1 MITALISSS
10 EYNIRN
16 YQLLIIIVIIHY
28 IIFWIFIFNI
38 MIKSAEFVLHVYL
51 ILNID
56 LALYIFIII
65 MDTILM
71 VNKILDVVWI
81 VHLVMILDDDVWLVV
96 VILIV
101 TDNIIGSIIVIV
113 GWGAWTA
120 WLYILMNI
128 FFIIA
133 IWIAIIVWR
142 SRNNPWGIILIYIGL
157 STILNKSRRIIIV
170 DYKACLLLYFKLLAC
185 DCIKLLFSSLI
196 YRSAHK

>member
-1 MITALISSS
+1 MITALINSS
-10 EYNIRN
+10 EYNTRN
-16 YQLLIIIVIIHY
+16 YQLLIIIVIIHN
-28 IIFWIFIFNI
+28 IIFWILIFNI
-38 MIKSAEFVLHVYL
+38 MIKSAEFVLYVYL
-51 ILNID
+51 ILNIG
-56 LALYIFIII
+56 LALYIFII

-81 VHLVMILDDDVWLVV
+81 VHLVMILDDVWLMV

-101 TDNIIGSIIVIV
+101 TDIIGSIMVIV

-120 WLYILMNI
+120 RLYFLMNI

-157 STILNKSRRIIIV
+157 SSILNKSRRIIIV
-170 DYKACLLLYFKLLAC
+170 DYKACFLLYFKLLAC